1 MVDTLIHSVRLF
13 DGHRFHQNATV
24 SFSSTTGL
32 IDDVSFLSWDISSG
46 AGYAT
51 IIDGSGSTLIPGLID
66 GHVHC
71 HNLHNFNDPTHFSLV
86 LTRPLK
92 CGVTTVC
99 DMFCNPE
106 AINGLKSAIESE
118 RKEGKAT
125 MSDLKSSMYGA
136 TIDGGWPKPV
146 VIGHHTAPEVVDAVD
161 KWPRV
166 RVEDAEGFVKTQL
179 SSGADYI
186 KLMQES
192 CGSLKIPPGAVP
204 SASQELQS
212 AFVQAAHDQHVL
224 VVGHATNVN
233 DTKILLQSGIDGLTH
248 TFFDQPPTPEVV
260 DLYKKTG
267 AFCIP
272 TLIVIASLT
281 GEKGDT
287 KEQIARIAYNK
298 GVVDKDVESIMN
310 GALSV
315 KAETAKYGYAAESVR
330 VLRRAGIDIV
340 AGTDSISGLPGTAIG
355 PSLWAELEM
364 YVTECGMSA
373 GESLAAA
380 TGVSARRFG
389 FKDRGL
395 VMPGKRADLVLV
407 EGNLQDRIQHLWEGD
422 GIIGVWK
429 QGIQAVW

>member
-1 MVDTLIHSVRLF
+1 MADTLIHSVRLF
-13 DGHRFHQNATV
+13 DGNKFHQNATV

-32 IDDVSFLSWDISSG
+32 IDDVSFLSWDIPAA

-51 IIDGSGSTLIPGLID
+51 VIDGSGSTLIPGLID

-71 HNLHNFNDPTHFSLV
+71 HNLHNANDPTHFSTV

-106 AINGLKSAIESE
+106 AVNSLRSAIEAE

-125 MSDLKSSMYGA
+125 MSDLKSSMYAA

-146 VIGHHTAPEVVDAVD
+146 VVAHHPAPEVVEAVD
-161 KWPRV
+161 RWPKV
-166 RVEDAEGFVKTQL
+166 RVEDAKDFVKAQL

-212 AFVQAAHDQHVL
+212 ALIQAAHDQDVL
-224 VVGHATNVN
+224 AVGHATNVA
-233 DTKILLQSGIDGLTH
+233 DTKLLLHSGVDGLTH
-248 TFFDQPPTPEVV
+248 TFCDQAPTQEVV
-260 DLYKKTG
+260 ELYKKTV
-267 AFCIP
+267 AFLIP
-272 TLIVIASLT
+272 TLIVIASIT
-281 GEKGDT
+281 GEKGGI
-287 KEQIARIAYNK
+287 KEEFARIAYDK
-298 GVVDKDVESIMN
+298 GLVDKEVQAIMN

-315 KAETAKYGYAAESVR
+315 KAETAKYTYAAESVR
-330 VLRRAGIDIV
+330 VLKEAGIDIV
-340 AGTDSISGLPGTAIG
+340 AGTDSIAGLPGTALG
-355 PSLWAELEM
+355 VSLWTELSM

-373 GESLAAA
+373 GEALASA
-380 TGVSARRFG
+380 TSVSARRFG
-389 FKDRGL
+389 FKDRGV
-395 VMPGKRADLVLV
+395 VMPSRRADLVLV
-407 EGNLQDRIQHLWEGD
+407 EGDLQDRIQHLWEGD
-422 GIIGVWK
+422 GIVGVWK
-429 QGIQAVW
+429 QGVRAV